1 MISCK
6 TNHTVNCDAYG
17 ENKFIVVPYIDTL
30 IIDSYHFHIE
40 KEQLCCW
47 VASDTTIYEDTIY
60 LEILN

>member
-40 KEQLCCW
+40 KE
-47 VASDTTIYEDTIY
+47 TTMLLGSFGYYY
-60 LEILN
+60 L